1 MDYKVPGILQA
12 RILEWIAFPF
22 SRGSSQPRDQA
33 QVSCIAGDSLPVG
46 PQRKPE
52 PPRKPFIK
60 QCGKYKNREIIGNA
74 AGWSN
79 SGGGPHSGGLFF
91 LEEMTLDSVKGWS
104 RGSSGGRDGGSIGRV
119 FRAKGL
125 SVSKGTTV
133 TNRMV

>member
-1 MDYKVPGILQA
+1 MHHRPNVKHRATKPPENKI
-12 RILEWIAFPF
+12 
-22 SRGSSQPRDQA
+22 RG
-33 QVSCIAGDSLPVG
+33 
-46 PQRKPE
+46 
-52 PPRKPFIK
+52 
-60 QCGKYKNREIIGNA
+60 
-74 AGWSN
+74 SN